1 MNLPDFFSISYKFFR
16 KSGFIR
22 AHHRTKGFWTN
33 VCRLS
38 HKRRKGLCLTPKQQ
52 FSLMRQ
58 GPFLLCLCQRG
69 AFTGFWRFFFSL
81 FPCAG
86 SGKPCMT
93 AHSINGTS
101 RHSRQTNR
109 EEWFYPSD
117 QTRLAKQIKTY
128 FLADGLPGFTLPA
141 MFFSVGDVFFTDFSF
156 EVFLSNLPLL
166 PFTSIFAPF
175 SEPHQAVIFVLGAK
189 VTPGLYGK
197 ARSSLL
203 FSGKISSPSGSIF
216 PKNLAFPN
224 PYLFRHPKRKRPMR
238 QKDALKKCR
247 INERQIR

>member
-1 MNLPDFFSISYKFFR
+1 MP
-16 KSGFIR
+16 
-22 AHHRTKGFWTN
+22 
-33 VCRLS
+33 
-38 HKRRKGLCLTPKQQ
+38 KRCFYGVLTIFL
-52 FSLMRQ
+52 FSLS
-58 GPFLLCLCQRG
+58 
-69 AFTGFWRFFFSL
+69 FW
-81 FPCAG
+81 AG

-156 EVFLSNLPLL
+156 EVFLSNLPPL

-175 SEPHQAVIFVLGAK
+175 SGPHQAVIFVLGAK
-189 VTPGLYGK
+189 VTPGLDGK

-203 FSGKISSPSGSIF
+203 FSEKISSPAGSILAEKLSQVMIISLQWLSSYFSVSNFTNCFLGLFVWNIGF
-216 PKNLAFPN
+216 PKSVCP
-224 PYLFRHPKRKRPMR
+224 R
-238 QKDALKKCR
+238 
-247 INERQIR
+247 

>member
-1 MNLPDFFSISYKFFR
+1 MP
-16 KSGFIR
+16 
-22 AHHRTKGFWTN
+22 
-33 VCRLS
+33 
-38 HKRRKGLCLTPKQQ
+38 KRCFYGVLTIFL
-52 FSLMRQ
+52 FSLS
-58 GPFLLCLCQRG
+58 
-69 AFTGFWRFFFSL
+69 FW
-81 FPCAG
+81 AG

-101 RHSRQTNR
+101 RHPQLANR
-109 EEWFYPSD
+109 EEWFYLPAP
-117 QTRLAKQIKTY
+117 TRPARQIKPY
-128 FLADGLPGFTLPA
+128 FLAGGLPGFTLPT
-141 MFFSVGDVFFTDFSF
+141 MSFFGGTSFFHGFLFWS
-156 EVFLSNLPLL
+156 FLSNLPLL

-224 PYLFRHPKRKRPMR
+224 PYLFKHPKRKRPMR
-238 QKDALKKCR
+238 QKDA
-247 INERQIR
+247 

>member
-1 MNLPDFFSISYKFFR
+1 M
-16 KSGFIR
+16 
-22 AHHRTKGFWTN
+22 
-33 VCRLS
+33 CRLP

-52 FSLMRQ
+52 FRLMRQ

-69 AFTGFWRFFFSL
+69 AFTVFQMIFLFSL
-81 FPCAG
+81 SFWAG

-128 FLADGLPGFTLPA
+128 FLAGGLPSFTQLAMLFLLGGYFFHGFL
-141 MFFSVGDVFFTDFSF
+141 FWS
-156 EVFLSNLPLL
+156 FLSNLPLL

-203 FSGKISSPSGSIF
+203 FSGKISSLSGSIF

-224 PYLFRHPKRKRPMR
+224 PYLFKHPKRKRLDPN
-238 QKDALKKCR
+238 KSNLK
-247 INERQIR
+247 